1 MRSVRKDVKM
11 CIFAH
16 ATEKIMLSRFR
27 KELFMNFQNSGSFL
41 DRLIAMYAK
50 AGFPAA
56 ILNNHFNI
64 IWCSDSAKLSFP
76 ALSLPDGAR
85 TLLTGCDLAQI
96 KEKIKI
102 DGVYT
107 NTNIAEPFGYPS
119 ISICELPSDDS
130 ELYLMQLS
138 ASSPQGTGMQP
149 EGVSRVL
156 SAINS
161 QYRAPISTIFSTL
174 SLMAQEMKQNSS
186 GNDSTKL
193 LAHLETINQNCYK
206 VLRSCELLTTYTR
219 LTGGLSS
226 MRPVRMDLFSFLG
239 SLFKVCAEMTVRS
252 GIPLFYEVPEGVLI
266 TSCDQTKL
274 VCAIM
279 CVLSNSCR
287 FTQENNSIDIRVRQM
302 ENSISISITDRGAG
316 IPSHVQP
323 HVFEPYFSF
332 SKDSGPFVGN
342 GLGLPIAKQVVCALG
357 GTIALTSVEN
367 EGTTVI
373 FTLPVADDTTAP
385 PTVNSDAIDYLND
398 RFSIPWVYLSDGVRC
413 PL

>member
-1 MRSVRKDVKM
+1 
-11 CIFAH
+11 
-16 ATEKIMLSRFR
+16 
-27 KELFMNFQNSGSFL
+27 MNFQNSSSFL

-64 IWCSDSAKLSFP
+64 IWCSDSAKLQFP
-76 ALSLPDGAR
+76 CLSLPDGAR
-85 TLLTGCDLAQI
+85 SLLCGRDLSLV
-96 KEKIKI
+96 KEEIAET
-102 DGVYT
+102 GVYSC
-107 NTNIAEPFGYPS
+107 FGDALFGNSS
-119 ISICELPSDDS
+119 ISVCALPSEDS

-156 SAINS
+156 SAMNS
-161 QYRAPISTIFSTL
+161 QYRTQISTIFSTL
-174 SLMAQEMKQNSS
+174 SLLVQEINQNSI
-186 GNDSTKL
+186 GVDSAKL
-193 LAHLETINQNCYK
+193 LAHLKTINQNCYK
-206 VLRSCELLTTYTR
+206 VLRNCEMLTTYAR
-219 LTGGLSS
+219 LRNGLSPV
-226 MRPVRMDLFSFLG
+226 RPVRMDLFSFLT
-239 SLFKVCAEMTVRS
+239 SLFKVCAEMTARS
-252 GIPLFYEVPEGVLI
+252 GIPLYYEVPEGVLI

-287 FTQENNSIDIRVRQM
+287 FTQENNSIDVRVRQM
-302 ENSISISITDRGAG
+302 ENSVSISITDRGAG
-316 IPSHVQP
+316 IPSQIQP

-332 SKDSGPFVGN
+332 SKDGGPFVGN

-385 PTVNSDAIDYLND
+385 PAVNSDAIDYLND
-398 RFSIPWVYLSDGVRC
+398 RFSIAWVYLSDGVHC
-413 PL
+413 SL